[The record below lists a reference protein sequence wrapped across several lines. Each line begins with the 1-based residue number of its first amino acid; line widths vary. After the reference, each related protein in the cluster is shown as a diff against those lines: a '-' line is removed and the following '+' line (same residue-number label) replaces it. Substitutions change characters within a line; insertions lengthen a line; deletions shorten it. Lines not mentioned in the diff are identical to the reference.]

1 MTDDEPRMTDE
12 SPDSGGSPVVACQC
26 PGVRPSFY
34 RAVSSVTY
42 RLALLL
48 CITSCTQ
55 LKPWGF
61 GRKQADVESVAKS
74 APSKWTA
81 RASVSGHAATGWLS
95 DFGSPDLTTLVDQA
109 IAQNLDLRAT
119 AAKVD
124 AARAQARIAG
134 ADLWP
139 QLGAAFDGRRN
150 QSASGQRFVGVGQRN
165 NRFELG
171 ADISWELDFW
181 GRVAD
186 QRRGAV
192 AEADAAA
199 ADLHAARL
207 SLAANTVKSAV
218 TLKGAEE
225 QVALAEENVRTRR
238 THLGI
243 VEKQLDRGLEADN
256 AALDVSLSRSDL
268 ARAEATLASRKREA
282 DDARRGLELL
292 LGAYPAGKEPGLQ
305 SLPTM
310 SRSVPAGLPSELLLR
325 RPDLRAAERRLE
337 AALREES
344 AAKKAFLPSL
354 NLTGSAGLSSEDLA
368 FLLNKEALI
377 WSIAG
382 NVAQRVFEGGRL
394 KANVDLAR
402 ARYDEALASYAGTAL
417 TAFKEV
423 ETALAAEAYLRQEE
437 AALQTAATEAARA
450 VKLAAGQ
457 YERGLTEILTLLD
470 AQRRL
475 FDARSALIA
484 VQAQRLRSRADLHL
498 ALGGEFQ

>member
-1 MTDDEPRMTDE
+1 MTNE
-12 SPDSGGSPVVACQC
+12 SPGSGKLPVKLPAAARRRFVI
-26 PGVRPSFY
+26 GH
-34 RAVSSVTY
+34 
-42 RLALLL
+42 LLL
-48 CITSCTQ
+48 LSLVSCTQ
-55 LKPWGF
+55 LKPWGSA
-61 GRKQADVESVAKS
+61 RKKADLDNVGKTVPAKW
-74 APSKWTA
+74 AAKPA
-81 RASVSGHAATGWLS
+81 VSPRAATGWLS
-95 DFGSPDLTTLVDQA
+95 DFGSSDLSALVDRA
-109 IAQNLDLRAT
+109 IAQNYDLKAT

-124 AARAQARIAG
+124 EARAQARIAG

-139 QLGAAFDGRRN
+139 QLGAGFDTRRS

-186 QRRGAV
+186 QRRGAI
-192 AEADAAA
+192 ARADAAA

-218 TLKGAEE
+218 TLKEAGA

-238 THLGI
+238 MHLGI
-243 VEKQLDRGLEADN
+243 VEKQLDRGLDADN

-268 ARAEATLASRKREA
+268 ARAEATLASRRREM
-282 DDARRGLELL
+282 DNARRNLELL
-292 LGAYPAGKEPGLQ
+292 LGAYPSSTEPGLTT
-305 SLPTM
+305 LPTM
-310 SRSVPAGLPSELLLR
+310 KRSVPAGLPSELLLR
-325 RPDLRAAERRLE
+325 RPDLLAAEQRLE
-337 AALREES
+337 SALRDES

-354 NLTGSAGLSSEDLA
+354 KLTGSAGHSSEDLA
-368 FLLNKEALI
+368 LLLNKEALV

-382 NVAQRVFEGGRL
+382 NLAQSIFEGGRI

-402 ARYDEALASYAGTAL
+402 ARYDEALASYAGSVL

-423 ETALAAEAYLRQEE
+423 ETALAAEAFLREEE
-437 AALQTAATEAARA
+437 AALQTAVTEAARS

-457 YERGLTEILTLLD
+457 YERGLTDILTLLD

-475 FDARSALIA
+475 FDARSTLTA